1 MPEALTILVGYL
13 LGSVDF
19 GVLIARSRGI
29 DIYSVGSG
37 NPGASNISRVLG
49 RRYGALVLLADTGK
63 GFVAAAVGELV
74 GGSELVGFAAGAM
87 AVVGHCFPIWH
98 RLRGGKGVATA
109 GGMVLWT
116 IPGLGLGLALIWAA
130 IVALTRVSSYGSLT
144 IAVLAV
150 PGVAIW
156 ARHGWSAVIMAAV
169 SLLVVTRHRDNIER
183 MLQGREPRL

>member
-1 MPEALTILVGYL
+1 MPEALTILAGYL
-13 LGSVDF
+13 LGSFDF
-19 GVLIARSRGI
+19 GVLMARRHGM

-49 RRYGALVLLADTGK
+49 RQYGALVLLTDTAK
-63 GFVAAAVGELV
+63 GFAAAALGEVV

-98 RLRGGKGVATA
+98 RFRGGKGVATA
-109 GGMVLWT
+109 GGMMLWT
-116 IPGLGLGLALIWAA
+116 IPGLGLALGLIWGA
-130 IVALTRVSSYGSLT
+130 VVSVTKVPSLGSLT

-156 ARHGWSAVIMAAV
+156 ARHGWSVAIMAGV
-169 SLLVVTRHRDNIER
+169 SLLVISRHRDN
-183 MLQGREPRL
+183 LARLVRGEEQTL